1 MKRRVKKKGRTPL
14 PELAP
19 VTMTTV
25 SRGSFTTGIL
35 GLDPISLFPVRLSR
49 HSTERVAII
58 TQKTHTKDNPK
69 KTFSIRTK
77 CTGYLG

>member
-1 MKRRVKKKGRTPL
+1 MRVKKKGETPS

-49 HSTERVAII
+49 HSTERVAIF
-58 TQKTHTKDNPK
+58 TEQKH
-69 KTFSIRTK
+69 
-77 CTGYLG
+77 L

>member
-1 MKRRVKKKGRTPL
+1 MKWLECFETCEREGGGQKEGVGGGGWVS

-35 GLDPISLFPVRLSR
+35 GLDPILTL
-49 HSTERVAII
+49 
-58 TQKTHTKDNPK
+58 Q
-69 KTFSIRTK
+69 
-77 CTGYLG
+77 

>member
-1 MKRRVKKKGRTPL
+1 MGGWGQKEGGIS

-35 GLDPISLFPVRLSR
+35 GLDPILSLSPVMLSR
-49 HSTERVAII
+49 HSTKRAAIF
-58 TQKTHTKDNPK
+58 TEQKHP
-69 KTFSIRTK
+69 
-77 CTGYLG
+77 